1 MHIYSTSTLWESR
14 AETHAKNILE
24 TAWISVN
31 YQNSD
36 GFEDTQRRKYSLDS
50 FDIGK
55 IIILY

>member
-1 MHIYSTSTLWESR
+1 M
-14 AETHAKNILE
+14 NILE

-36 GFEDTQRRKYSLDS
+36 FFEDTQRRKYSLDS
-50 FDIGK
+50 FDIGE